1 MRKIK
6 LGEVLDVKR
15 GASISGEYYATEGD
29 LIRLTLGNFN
39 YPGGGFKP
47 NTSKDDIYYAGPVR
61 DEFIMKKGD
70 IITPLTEQVRG
81 LLGETAIIPESGK
94 YVQNGDIGKIIPNEK
109 VLDKSFAA
117 YLISSPVVKAQLDA
131 AAQQTKIRHTSPDK
145 IKDCT
150 AWIPELLEQ
159 KKIGKLM
166 DDINAKIKANNQINS
181 QLESLAKTIYDYWF
195 LQFEFPNEEG
205 KPYKSSGGKMVW
217 CEELKREIPE
227 GWEVSTLKNMYEI
240 KRGISYSS
248 KDIESGEG
256 IPMINLACIDINR
269 NYRDGELKYYNRKNA
284 PILDEGD
291 MLIATTDLT
300 RNADIVGCPIITPYD
315 GNKYTYSMDLA
326 RIDINCPTLS
336 KWYVYSTLRTESYHN
351 YIKKWASG
359 TNVLHLNLDGMNWYT
374 TLIPDIAVQKTYAG
388 IIEPIVK
395 KQSLLMKENRE
406 LSSLRDFLLPMLMN
420 GQVTFKDN

>member
-1 MRKIK
+1 MSKHLLKEITSKIGSGATPTGGK
-6 LGEVLDVKR
+6 GAYKGGDYSLIRSQNVLDMSFLREGLVYINDEQAKKLDGVKVES
-15 GASISGEYYATEGD
+15 GDVLFNITGDSICRCC
-29 LIRLTLGNFN
+29 IV
-39 YPGGGFKP
+39 P
-47 NTSKDDIYYAGPVR
+47 DDILPARVN
-61 DEFIMKKGD
+61 
-70 IITPLTEQVRG
+70 QHV
-81 LLGETAIIPESGK
+81 AIIRPKSVNSAYLMYYLQYLKPYLMSICG
-94 YVQNGDIGKIIPNEK
+94 NGSSRNALTKDSLEKLEIEISPFSNSIAEILSSLDKKIINNK
-109 VLDKSFAA
+109 R
-117 YLISSPVVKAQLDA
+117 I
-131 AAQQTKIRHTSPDK
+131 TS
-145 IKDCT
+145 
-150 AWIPELLEQ
+150 E
-159 KKIGKLM
+159 
-166 DDINAKIKANNQINS
+166 
-181 QLESLAKTIYDYWF
+181 LESFAKTIYDYWF

-217 CEELKREIPE
+217 CEELKREIPD

-374 TLIPDIAVQKTYAG
+374 ILIPDIAVQKTYAG

-395 KQSLLMKENRE
+395 KQSLLIKENRE

>member
-1 MRKIK
+1 MIGNMSRYK
-6 LGEVLDVKR
+6 LRDLL
-15 GASISGEYYATEGD
+15 SIQNG
-29 LIRLTLGNFN
+29 
-39 YPGGGFKP
+39 
-47 NTSKDDIYYAGPVR
+47 KDYR
-61 DEFIMKKGD
+61 NLNHGD
-70 IITPLTEQVRG
+70 IPVYGTGGIIAHVNAFLSDRESI
-81 LLGETAIIPESGK
+81 LLPRKGTLNNIMYVSGK
-94 YVQNGDIGKIIPNEK
+94 FWTVDTMYW
-109 VLDKSFAA
+109 
-117 YLISSPVVKAQLDA
+117 
-131 AAQQTKIRHTSPDK
+131 TKINENLAYPKYLFYYLSLLDLSARDSGSTLPSMTFESYYTLDIDLPPLEKQKNIADRIFK
-145 IKDCT
+145 INQN
-150 AWIPELLEQ
+150 IENNNS
-159 KKIGKLM
+159 I
-166 DDINAKIKANNQINS
+166 INN
-181 QLESLAKTIYDYWF
+181 LESLAKTIYDYWF

>member
-1 MRKIK
+1 MIGNMSRYK
-6 LGEVLDVKR
+6 LRDLL
-15 GASISGEYYATEGD
+15 SIQNG
-29 LIRLTLGNFN
+29 
-39 YPGGGFKP
+39 
-47 NTSKDDIYYAGPVR
+47 KDYR
-61 DEFIMKKGD
+61 NLNHGD
-70 IITPLTEQVRG
+70 IPVYGTGGIIAHVNTFLSDRESI
-81 LLGETAIIPESGK
+81 LLPRKGTLNNIMYVSGK
-94 YVQNGDIGKIIPNEK
+94 FWTVDTMYW
-109 VLDKSFAA
+109 
-117 YLISSPVVKAQLDA
+117 
-131 AAQQTKIRHTSPDK
+131 TKINENLAYPKYLFYYLSLLDLSARDSGSTLPSMTFESYYTLDIDLPPLEKQKDIADRIFK
-145 IKDCT
+145 INQN
-150 AWIPELLEQ
+150 IENNHS
-159 KKIGKLM
+159 I
-166 DDINAKIKANNQINS
+166 INN
-181 QLESLAKTIYDYWF
+181 LESLAKTIYDYWF

-217 CEELKREIPE
+217 CEELKREIPD

-374 TLIPDIAVQKTYAG
+374 ILIPDIAVQKTYAG